1 MSKFKLT
8 KYDWVT
14 LPMVIG
20 ALVITGIP
28 FIVTFIYLGMVLANT
43 LFG

>member
-1 MSKFKLT
+1 MNKFKLN

-14 LPMVIG
+14 FPMVIG
-20 ALVITGIP
+20 ALVVTGIP
-28 FIVTFIYLGMVLANT
+28 FIVTFIYLGMFLAHK

>member
-1 MSKFKLT
+1 MSKFKLN

-20 ALVITGIP
+20 SLVITGIP
-28 FIVTFIYLGMVLANT
+28 FIVTFIYLGMVLAESI
-43 LFG
+43 FG

>member
-14 LPMVIG
+14 LPMIIG
-20 ALVITGIP
+20 ALVITSIP
-28 FIVTFIYLGMVLANT
+28 FMVTFIYLGMLLAHK

>member
-1 MSKFKLT
+1 MSKFKLN

-20 ALVITGIP
+20 ALVITSIP
-28 FIVTFIYLGMVLANT
+28 FMVTFIYLGMLLAHN